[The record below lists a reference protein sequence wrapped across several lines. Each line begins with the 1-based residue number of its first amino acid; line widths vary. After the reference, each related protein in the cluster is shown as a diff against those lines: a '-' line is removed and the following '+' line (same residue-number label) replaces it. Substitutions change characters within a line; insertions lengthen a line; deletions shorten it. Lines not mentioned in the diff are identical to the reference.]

1 MMQLSVSILMVASI
15 ALVCASQPALAA
27 AAAEYP
33 VKPVRVIV
41 PFAPGGT
48 NDVAA
53 RIVAEKFSERFAQSF
68 VVDNRAGANGVVGA
82 EIVARAA
89 PDGYT
94 LLVASAGIAVNPSI
108 MKLLPYDTQRDFT
121 PLGMVGGGP
130 YLMVVHPAIGAKT
143 VKEFVAWTKARP
155 AQISYASVGV
165 GSPSQLAA
173 ELLRMV
179 SDIDMQH
186 VPYKG
191 GSAALP
197 DLIAGR
203 VAMFFG
209 SISTLN
215 PQMQAGRL
223 RAIAVTTLTRSPALP
238 EVPTFVESGF
248 PGFEVNGWYGLL
260 GPAKMPA
267 VLVSRLNAELQK
279 VLASGETQTRFAA
292 NGMEPA
298 GGTAA
303 AFDERI
309 RNEMTKWA
317 QVVHAAGIKPE

>member
-68 VVDNRAGANGVVGA
+68 VVDNRAGANGVGGA

-108 MKLLPYDTQRDFT
+108 MKSLPYDTQRDFT

-267 VLVSRLNAELQK
+267 VLVARLNAELQK
-279 VLASGETQTRFAA
+279 VLAAGETQTRFAA

>member
-1 MMQLSVSILMVASI
+1 MQLSVSILMVASI

-53 RIVAEKFSERFAQSF
+53 RIVAEKFSERFSQPF

-108 MKLLPYDTQRDFT
+108 MKSLPYDTQRDFT

-317 QVVHAAGIKPE
+317 QVVHAAGIKSE

>member
-1 MMQLSVSILMVASI
+1 MVASI

-68 VVDNRAGANGVVGA
+68 VVDNRAGATGVVGA

-108 MKLLPYDTQRDFT
+108 MKSLPYDTQRDFT

-267 VLVSRLNAELQK
+267 ALVSRLNAELQK
-279 VLASGETQTRFAA
+279 VLAAGETQTRFAA

>member
-1 MMQLSVSILMVASI
+1 MVASI
-15 ALVCASQPALAA
+15 ALVCASRPALAA

-108 MKLLPYDTQRDFT
+108 MKSLPYDTQRDFT

-279 VLASGETQTRFAA
+279 VLAAGETQTRFAA

>member
-1 MMQLSVSILMVASI
+1 MQLSVSILMVASI

-108 MKLLPYDTQRDFT
+108 MKSLPYDTQRDFT

-143 VKEFVAWTKARP
+143 VKEFVAWAKARP

-267 VLVSRLNAELQK
+267 VLVARLNAELQK
-279 VLASGETQTRFAA
+279 VLAAGETQTRFAA
-292 NGMEPA
+292 NGMETA

>member
-1 MMQLSVSILMVASI
+1 MQLSVNILMVASI
-15 ALVCASQPALAA
+15 ALVCASQAALAA

-108 MKLLPYDTQRDFT
+108 MKSLPYDTQRDFT

-267 VLVSRLNAELQK
+267 ALVSRLNAELQK
-279 VLASGETQTRFAA
+279 VLAAGETQTRFAA

>member
-1 MMQLSVSILMVASI
+1 MVASI

-108 MKLLPYDTQRDFT
+108 MKSLPYDTQRDFT

-267 VLVSRLNAELQK
+267 VLVARLNAELQK
-279 VLASGETQTRFAA
+279 VLAAGETQTRFAA

>member
-108 MKLLPYDTQRDFT
+108 MKSLPYDTRRDFT

-267 VLVSRLNAELQK
+267 ALVSRLNAELQK
-279 VLASGETQTRFAA
+279 VLAAGETQTRFAA

>member
-1 MMQLSVSILMVASI
+1 MVASI
-15 ALVCASQPALAA
+15 ALAGASQPALAA
-27 AAAEYP
+27 AVAEYP

-108 MKLLPYDTQRDFT
+108 MKSLPYDTQRDFT

-215 PQMQAGRL
+215 PQMQAGRV

-238 EVPTFVESGF
+238 EVPTFVESGY

-267 VLVSRLNAELQK
+267 ALVSRLNAELQK
-279 VLASGETQTRFAA
+279 VLASSETQTRFAA

-303 AFDERI
+303 AFGERI
-309 RNEMTKWA
+309 GSEMTKWA

>member
-1 MMQLSVSILMVASI
+1 MQLSVSILMVASI

-108 MKLLPYDTQRDFT
+108 MKSLPYDTQRDFT

-267 VLVSRLNAELQK
+267 VLVARLNAELQK
-279 VLASGETQTRFAA
+279 VLAAGETQMRFAA

>member
-1 MMQLSVSILMVASI
+1 MQLSVSILMVASI

-108 MKLLPYDTQRDFT
+108 MKSLPYDTQRDFT

-279 VLASGETQTRFAA
+279 VLAAGETQTRFAA

-298 GGTAA
+298 GGSAA

>member
-1 MMQLSVSILMVASI
+1 MQLSVSVLMVASI

-108 MKLLPYDTQRDFT
+108 MKSLPYDTQRDFT

-267 VLVSRLNAELQK
+267 VLVARLNAELQK
-279 VLASGETQTRFAA
+279 VLAAGETQTRFAA